1 MPKAKERS
9 GKKSF
14 SRPSLPPFFTVPQ
27 KGGETIHQ
35 THTAA
40 QPSAVALVS
49 QHGTHRAIEAVFATS
64 TVQGEVF
71 VFYSHTCPGV
81 RMGVI
86 MTQTWKNSG
95 GPKTRPHYFFRS
107 LIAPV
112 FGRGPLGL
120 TRGLTPG

>member
-64 TVQGEVF
+64 TVPSAKHWMREIMDFFGEI
-71 VFYSHTCPGV
+71 TDP
-81 RMGVI
+81 
-86 MTQTWKNSG
+86 
-95 GPKTRPHYFFRS
+95 
-107 LIAPV
+107 
-112 FGRGPLGL
+112 
-120 TRGLTPG
+120 

>member
-1 MPKAKERS
+1 MPKAKERY

-49 QHGTHRAIEAVFATS
+49 QHGTNRAIEAVFATS

-71 VFYSHTCPGV
+71 VFLFTYLPRCV
-81 RMGVI
+81 
-86 MTQTWKNSG
+86 NG
-95 GPKTRPHYFFRS
+95 GHNDPDLEK
-107 LIAPV
+107 
-112 FGRGPLGL
+112 
-120 TRGLTPG
+120 